1 LLKGA
6 SNQKGD
12 IVKWLWAAL
21 LTLSGVVSANA
32 YTCADVRSLS
42 AAQQAYYIRVY
53 SITPAQQELIRHAC
67 YQPKAHRATTTVEAA
82 GQSSRG
88 EREVHAGQ

>member
-1 LLKGA
+1 M
-6 SNQKGD
+6 
-12 IVKWLWAAL
+12 KWLWAAL

-42 AAQQAYYIRVY
+42 AAQQAYYIKVY

-67 YQPKAHRATTTVEAA
+67 YEPKGHHATVTVEAA
-82 GQSSRG
+82 TGQFGRG
-88 EREVHAGQ
+88 QRDARAGQ